1 MFFCPNCDN
10 IYSITKNPPVQT
22 VQGQQGGKQ
31 YSESETPTSI
41 SDSETNSDNDII
53 SMILKTGN
61 YNKETNMKTI
71 DEITKTPAYKKL
83 SSKDKV
89 FVKNKLMEQLSQED
103 KIKLMETNTAKST
116 SNAYFICKNCG
127 TYEQIAQGTLV
138 MSKLSTEGNHDF
150 IDNTNYKNMIHVKTL
165 PITRNY
171 ICPNDKCVLIKIMKK
186 EKPSFLE
193 WVRNIVYDMYV
204 KLVKYHGYKKIDYF
218 IF

>member
-10 IYSITKNPPVQT
+10 IYSITKTPPVEPT
-22 VQGQQGGKQ
+22 QQGGKQ
-31 YSESETPTSI
+31 YSESDTPTSM

-61 YNKETNMKTI
+61 YNKEINMKTI
-71 DEITKTPAYKKL
+71 DEITKTASYKKL

-89 FVKNKLMEQLSQED
+89 FVKNKLMEQLPQEE
-103 KIKLMETNTAKST
+103 KIKMMETNTAKTT

-127 TYEQIAQGTLV
+127 TYEPITQGTLV
-138 MSKLSTEGNHDF
+138 MSKLSTEGDHDF

-171 ICPNDKCVLIKIMKK
+171 ICPNDKCLSHKDH
-186 EKPSFLE
+186 EKREAVFFRMGTQYR
-193 WVRNIVYDMYV
+193 VRYV
-204 KLVKYHGYKKIDYF
+204 CKTCQISW
-218 IF
+218 I

>member
-171 ICPNDKCVLIKIMKK
+171 ICPNDKCGSHKDH
-186 EKPSFLE
+186 EKREAVFFRMGTQYR
-193 WVRNIVYDMYV
+193 VRYV
-204 KLVKYHGYKKIDYF
+204 CKTCQISW
-218 IF
+218 I

>member
-10 IYSITKNPPVQT
+10 IYSITKNPPVQPT
-22 VQGQQGGKQ
+22 QGQQGGKQ
-31 YSESETPTSI
+31 YSESDTPTSI

-61 YNKETNMKTI
+61 YNKEINMKTI
-71 DEITKTPAYKKL
+71 DEIIKTASYKKL

-89 FVKNKLMEQLSQED
+89 FVKNKLMEQLPQEE
-103 KIKLMETNTAKST
+103 KIKMMETITAKT
-116 SNAYFICKNCG
+116 ASNAYFICKNCG
-127 TYEQIAQGTLV
+127 TYEQITQGTLV

-171 ICPNDKCVLIKIMKK
+171 ICPNDKCASHKDH
-186 EKPSFLE
+186 EKREAVFF
-193 WVRNIVYDMYV
+193 RMGTQYRIRYV
-204 KLVKYHGYKKIDYF
+204 CKTCQISW
-218 IF
+218 I